1 MNYSEKLIRAYKKN
15 FKPDM
20 KNAYIQFKT
29 RNDIAIW
36 SNDPVY
42 VVNMIFAKHNGNI
55 VYFGK
60 YENEIREK
68 AEKLQLVVYETDPIN
83 HKFTV
88 CIPKGLLINVAM
100 NVENKENIDEEFI
113 SDSAVISYNG
123 LMFYT
128 DTMDNENLKN
138 YFMHKEEMYGG

>member
-42 VVNMIFAKHNGNI
+42 VVNMIFAKQNGNK

-88 CIPKGLLINVAM
+88 CIPKGLLIDVAM

>member
-42 VVNMIFAKHNGNI
+42 VVNMIFAKQNGNT

-88 CIPKGLLINVAM
+88 CIPKGLLIDVAM

>member
-42 VVNMIFAKHNGNI
+42 VANMIFAKQNGNI

-68 AEKLQLVVYETDPIN
+68 AENLQLVVYETDPIN

-88 CIPKGLLINVAM
+88 CIPKGLLIDVAM
-100 NVENKENIDEEFI
+100 NVENKENIDEDFI

>member
-42 VVNMIFAKHNGNI
+42 VVNMIFAKQNGNT

-88 CIPKGLLINVAM
+88 CIPKGLLIDVAM
-100 NVENKENIDEEFI
+100 NVENKENIDEDFI

>member
-42 VVNMIFAKHNGNI
+42 VVNMIFAKQNGNT

-68 AEKLQLVVYETDPIN
+68 AENLQLVVYETDPIN

-88 CIPKGLLINVAM
+88 CIPKGLLIDVAM

>member
-42 VVNMIFAKHNGNI
+42 VVNMIFAKQNGNT

-68 AEKLQLVVYETDPIN
+68 AENLQLVVYETDPIN

-88 CIPKGLLINVAM
+88 CIPKGLLIDVAM
-100 NVENKENIDEEFI
+100 NVENKENIDEDFI